1 MPYNTSAGKHKKILL
16 LISFLLTLK
25 KPRLVLLRHGSFLK
39 AVFLHSLTAFGGP
52 QGHFGMMLR
61 TFVHGRHDL
70 TEQELLD
77 YNAFCQMLPGASS
90 TQTLTLIGYK
100 RGGLPLAIITL
111 IIWLLPACFL
121 MGELSFL
128 LEYLDKR
135 YMSTELFKFIQPM
148 AVGFIAFSAFRM
160 SKISINNT
168 ITRVIM
174 VVAAIS
180 TFILFNTPFIF
191 PIIIILGGIA
201 TNFSDKR
208 IPQKGIPP
216 KKINWGNMVIFL
228 GLFIIAG
235 YLSETARKEDWKNRG
250 AYNLFENFYR
260 FGSLVFGGGDVLI
273 PMMYQQYVVRPDVQ
287 RIEVENPKVLKIS
300 KEDFLTGSGMVRAIP
315 GPVFSIGAY
324 MGGMALKD
332 KSPQP
337 TMQVL
342 GCIIGAV
349 AIFLPSALLV
359 LFFFPVWHNLKRYAV
374 IFRSL
379 EGINAAIVGI
389 MIAATFVLMKNIS
402 FDVIDGTTI
411 PLMNVIIMAGTF
423 LALSFTK
430 IRAPFI
436 VLFCLLLGWLV

>member
-1 MPYNTSAGKHKKILL
+1 M
-16 LISFLLTLK
+16 F
-25 KPRLVLLRHGSFLK
+25 F
-39 AVFLHSLTAFGGP
+39 HSITAFGGP
-52 QGHFGMMLR
+52 QGHFGMMLK
-61 TFVHGRHDL
+61 TFVHERKDI

-100 RGGLPLAIITL
+100 RGGLPLAVITL
-111 IIWLLPACFL
+111 IIWILPASL
-121 MGELSFL
+121 IMGGLSFL
-128 LEYLDKR
+128 LEYLDRK
-135 YMSTELFKFIQPM
+135 YVNIELFKFIQPM

-160 SKISINNT
+160 SKISINNP

-174 VVAAIS
+174 VVVALG
-180 TFILFNTPFIF
+180 TFLLFNTPYIF
-191 PIIIILGGIA
+191 PIVLVLAGIA

-208 IPQKGIPP
+208 IPQKGVPQ
-216 KKINWGNMVIFL
+216 KKVNWGNIIIFF
-228 GLFIIAG
+228 GLFIVAG

-260 FGSLVFGGGDVLI
+260 FGSLVFGGGDVLM

-287 RIEVENPKVLKIS
+287 RIETENPKVLRIT
-300 KEDFLTGSGMVRAIP
+300 KEDFLTGSGIVRAIP
-315 GPVFSIGAY
+315 GPVFSIGSY

-332 KSPQP
+332 KEPQP
-337 TMQVL
+337 TMQIL
-342 GCIIGAV
+342 GCIIGTI

-359 LFFFPVWHNLKRYAV
+359 LFFFPVWYNLKRYAV

-379 EGINAAIVGI
+379 EGINAAVVGI
-389 MIAATFVLMKNIS
+389 MIAATMVLMKSISLDIIGSPSLPLINI
-402 FDVIDGTTI
+402 G
-411 PLMNVIIMAGTF
+411 IMAGTF

-436 VLFCLLLGWLV
+436 VFFCLLIGWLNGYFL